1 VGIAFLN
8 TANYQGQCQKIGP
21 RMETR
26 WKEWEGKEENKGKKK
41 KKKKRKKKKERKR
54 KKNENENKKKK

>member
-26 WKEWEGKEENKGKKK
+26 WKEWEGKEENKENRRIELKI
-41 KKKKRKKKKERKR
+41 ER
-54 KKNENENKKKK
+54 E